1 LKGYSN
7 VAGYY
12 IPIHRANSAKTIDSS
27 SFFDEGNRVGDAS
40 FNKDTVQ
47 GAKGELYIEGLDE
60 VLDRHI
66 HGISLYAGL
75 ATVIDQYDILYN
87 LNMSED
93 ANKPITVRT
102 ESENTWAKGN
112 DYFKKLISDLQGISP
127 TRGGGSK
134 LLGFFRGHY
143 ATYQLGLNPKVWF
156 TQLSS
161 FFASGK

>member
-1 LKGYSN
+1 M
-7 VAGYY
+7 
-12 IPIHRANSAKTIDSS
+12 
-27 SFFDEGNRVGDAS
+27 NRVSNAS

-47 GAKGELYIEGLDE
+47 GAKGELFIEGLDE

-66 HGISLYAGL
+66 HGVSQYAGL

-134 LLGFFRGHY
+134 LFGFFRGHY
-143 ATYQLGLNPKVWF
+143 ATYQRRRCKLISI
-156 TQLSS
+156 LSD
-161 FFASGK
+161 